1 MTEPLMASAG
11 RRPML
16 ITMAGT
22 AEMSARLGR
31 VHADPA
37 AARQRAEALAAW
49 LEAGEIDLTL
59 AGGVAVIAIGGTLT
73 DMSMGDEW
81 FWYGELPYQAIRA
94 QLACA
99 AARADVC
106 GVLLQINSPGGLVS
120 GCAETA
126 AQIARTAAVK
136 PVWAWAEMACSAAY
150 WLAAAAGRIV
160 LSPTAAAGS
169 IGVMMTHVDLSRALD
184 AAGITVTDIY
194 AGEFKDIGTPFRPLD
209 DRDRGE
215 LRAEID
221 AIYREFCAAVGR
233 QRAAAGL
240 DEAAARGTEA
250 RVRIGAD
257 AVALRLADAVDG
269 FDATVAA
276 LAAKAVGSVIAP
288 GANARSPAARRAAP
302 PKRTIMVDRAT
313 AARAADT
320 EDGEDDEDEDTKK
333 APPAAGDEEEEDDDD
348 DDRKDDKQEARGAE
362 RQRIATILR
371 SAEAQGRSAAAME
384 LALETDLTATA
395 ARKVLAKLPAGNP
408 AALAAMDAAAAPQIG
423 PDPTAPEAGA
433 TAGWDRAYTRAGVR
447 RKA

>member
-16 ITMAGT
+16 ITMAGA
-22 AEMSARLGR
+22 AEMGARLGR

-37 AARQRAEALAAW
+37 AARQRAEAFAAR
-49 LEAGEIDLTL
+49 LDAGEIDLTL
-59 AGGVAVIAIGGTLT
+59 AGGVAVIAIGGPLT

-81 FWYGELPYQAIRA
+81 FWYGELAYQAIRA
-94 QLACA
+94 QLIAA
-99 AARADVC
+99 AARADVRA
-106 GVLLQINSPGGLVS
+106 VLLRINSPGGLVS

-126 AQIARTAAVK
+126 AQITRTAAVK

-194 AGEFKDIGTPFRPLD
+194 AGEFKDVGTPFRPLE
-209 DRDRGE
+209 DRDRAE
-215 LRAEID
+215 LRVEID

-233 QRAAAGL
+233 HRAKAGL
-240 DEAAARGTEA
+240 DEAAARATAA

-276 LAAKAVGSVIAP
+276 LAAKAAGPVIAP
-288 GANARSPAARRAAP
+288 GATARSTAARRAAP

-313 AARAADT
+313 AARAADA
-320 EDGEDDEDEDTKK
+320 EDGEDDEDDDARK
-333 APPAAGDEEEEDDDD
+333 APQAADDEE
-348 DDRKDDKQEARGAE
+348 DDRKDDKQEARRAE
-362 RQRIATILR
+362 HQRIAAILR
-371 SAEAQGRSAAAME
+371 SAEAQGRGAAALE
-384 LALETDLTATA
+384 LALETDLAAAA
-395 ARKVLAKLPAGNP
+395 ARKVLARLPGGNP
-408 AALAAMDAAAAPQIG
+408 AALAAMDAAAAPRIG
-423 PDPTAPEAGA
+423 PDPSGQEAGA
-433 TAGWDRAYTRAGVR
+433 TAGWDRAYERAGVR